1 MRSFRIAEP
10 YDTMA
15 LRRFPYRRLASHLS
29 ARLQHYRSRLSTLYD
44 IACGTG
50 NLSIPLA
57 RLGYRVTGL
66 DVSEEMLALA
76 RRKAA
81 EAGQEIKFICHDIR
95 QPFPLPETPGAS
107 VDAITCFYHGLN
119 FLNAEEGVRAAFEA
133 SFTALSPGGLLAF
146 DQYSE
151 AKMRSNFSGVKA
163 GDYGDFF
170 VVTQSRC
177 DAAGQV
183 VHVVSYFLREPDA
196 PVIGPDL
203 YRREDEIQL
212 MLIYPFPQLEQWLAE
227 AGFTVLSVES
237 LYPQVE
243 AAALEDVFLFLAQ
256 KPC

>member
-1 MRSFRIAEP
+1 
-10 YDTMA
+10 MA
-15 LRRFPYRRLASHLS
+15 LRRFPYDRLASYLS
-29 ARLQHYRSRLSTLYD
+29 ARLGHSRRNLRTLYD

-66 DVSEEMLALA
+66 DLSEEMLTLA
-76 RRKAA
+76 RRKAV
-81 EAGQEIKFICHDIR
+81 EAGQEIEFICHDIR
-95 QPFPLPETPGAS
+95 RPFPLLGTPGAS

-119 FLNAEEGVRAAFEA
+119 FLNSAEGVRAAFQV
-133 SFTALSPGGLLAF
+133 SFAALSPGGLLAF

-163 GDYGDFF
+163 GDFGDFF
-170 VVTQSRC
+170 IVTQSRC

-183 VHVVSYFLREPDA
+183 VHIVNYFLREPDTPA
-196 PVIGPDL
+196 TGPDR

-212 MLIYPFPQLEQWLAE
+212 MLIYPFPQLEQWLAD
-227 AGFTVLSVES
+227 AGFTILSIEP

-243 AAALEDVFLFLAQ
+243 APALEDVFLFLSQ
-256 KPC
+256 KPY

>member
-1 MRSFRIAEP
+1 MRPFRVAEP

-15 LRRFPYRRLASHLS
+15 LRRFPYDRLASYLS
-29 ARLQHYRSRLSTLYD
+29 ARLEHYRRNLRTLYD

-66 DVSEEMLALA
+66 DLSEEMLTLA
-76 RRKAA
+76 RRKAV
-81 EAGQEIKFICHDIR
+81 EAGQEIEFIC
-95 QPFPLPETPGAS
+95 
-107 VDAITCFYHGLN
+107 TCFYHGLN
-119 FLNAEEGVRAAFEA
+119 FLNSAEGVRAAFQA
-133 SFTALSPGGLLAF
+133 SFAALSPGGLLAF

-163 GDYGDFF
+163 GDFGDFF
-170 VVTQSRC
+170 IVTQSRC

-183 VHVVSYFLREPDA
+183 VHIVNYFLREPDTPA
-196 PVIGPDL
+196 TGPDR

-212 MLIYPFPQLEQWLAE
+212 MLIYPFPQLEQWLAD
-227 AGFTVLSVES
+227 AGFTILSIEP

-243 AAALEDVFLFLAQ
+243 APALEDVFLFLSQ
-256 KPC
+256 KPY